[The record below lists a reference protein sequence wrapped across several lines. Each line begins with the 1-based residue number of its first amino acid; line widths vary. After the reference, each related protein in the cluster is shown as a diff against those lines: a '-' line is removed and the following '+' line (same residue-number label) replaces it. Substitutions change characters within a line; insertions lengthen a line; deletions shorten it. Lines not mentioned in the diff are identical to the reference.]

1 MIAINWPNFTWRLPI
16 KIWIQGAR
24 PRTLPAAVA
33 PVLVATIIAGQNWS
47 PLAAALA
54 LFVSLALQVGVNY
67 SNDYS
72 DGVRGTD
79 DSRVGPIRLTAS
91 GLAKPAAVK
100 RATFISFFLASLA
113 GLALA
118 ALSSWW
124 VIALGIA
131 SIAAAWGYTGGKNPY
146 GYKGL
151 GDISVFIFF
160 GLIATM
166 GTYYVQTLELTWK
179 VFFASIPMGSL
190 SCALLA
196 INNLRDRVEDEKVGK
211 KTLAVRFGDKGSRL
225 YFVALIL
232 SAYLFAFISG
242 QLWAGLTLVTLPIST
257 SLIRKVLGGA
267 TGGALIPLLAST
279 GKLQILFA
287 LSFAVALSL

>member
-1 MIAINWPNFTWRLPI
+1 M
-16 KIWIQGAR
+16 
-24 PRTLPAAVA
+24 
-33 PVLVATIIAGQNWS
+33 IAGQDWS
-47 PLAAALA
+47 PLRAALA

-91 GLAKPAAVK
+91 GLAKPDAVK
-100 RATFISFFLASLA
+100 RAAFISFFLASLA

-131 SIAAAWGYTGGKNPY
+131 SIAAAWGYTGGKKPY

-160 GLIATM
+160 GVIATM
-166 GTYYVQTLELTWK
+166 GTYYVQTLEITWK

-211 KTLAVRFGDKGSRL
+211 KTLAVRFGDKGARF

-232 SAYLFAFISG
+232 SAYLFAFFSG
-242 QLWAGLTLVTLPIST
+242 QLWAVLTLMTLPISLP
-257 SLIRKVLGGA
+257 LIRKVLGGS
-267 TGGALIPLLAST
+267 TGSALIPLLAST

-287 LSFAVALSL
+287 LTFAVALSI

>member
-1 MIAINWPNFTWRLPI
+1 MLIGT
-16 KIWIQGAR
+16 
-24 PRTLPAAVA
+24 V
-33 PVLVATIIAGQNWS
+33 VAGQDWS
-47 PLAAALA
+47 PLRAALA
-54 LFVSLALQVGVNY
+54 LFVSLALQVGVNF

-91 GLAKPAAVK
+91 GLAKPSAVK
-100 RATFISFFLASLA
+100 GAAFISFFLASLA

-131 SIAAAWGYTGGKNPY
+131 SIAAAWRYTGGKNPY

-166 GTYYVQTLELTWK
+166 GTYYVQTLEITWK

-211 KTLAVRFGDKGSRL
+211 KTLAVRIGDKGSRF
-225 YFVALIL
+225 YFIALIL
-232 SAYLFAFISG
+232 SAYLFAFLSG
-242 QLWAGLTLVTLPIST
+242 QVWAVLTLLTLPIS
-257 SLIRKVLGGA
+257 LPLMRKVLGGT
-267 TGGALIPLLAST
+267 TGGALIPLLALT

-287 LSFAVALSL
+287 LTFAVALSL

>member
-1 MIAINWPNFTWRLPI
+1 M
-16 KIWIQGAR
+16 
-24 PRTLPAAVA
+24 
-33 PVLVATIIAGQNWS
+33 IAGQDWS
-47 PLAAALA
+47 PLRAALA

-91 GLAKPAAVK
+91 GLAKPDAVK
-100 RATFISFFLASLA
+100 RAAFISFFLASLA

-131 SIAAAWGYTGGKNPY
+131 SIAAAWGYTGGKKPY

-160 GLIATM
+160 GVIATM
-166 GTYYVQTLELTWK
+166 GTYYVQTLEITWK

-211 KTLAVRFGDKGSRL
+211 KTLAVRLGDKGSRF

-232 SAYLFAFISG
+232 SAYLFAFLSG
-242 QLWAGLTLVTLPIST
+242 QLWAVLTLLTLPIS
-257 SLIRKVLGGA
+257 LPIIRKVLGGS

-287 LSFAVALSL
+287 LTFAVALSI

>member
-1 MIAINWPNFTWRLPI
+1 M
-16 KIWIQGAR
+16 
-24 PRTLPAAVA
+24 
-33 PVLVATIIAGQNWS
+33 IAGQEWS
-47 PLAAALA
+47 PVRAALA

-91 GLAKPAAVK
+91 GLAKPDAVK
-100 RATFISFFLASLA
+100 RAAFISFFLASLA

-118 ALSSWW
+118 ALTSWW
-124 VIALGIA
+124 IILIGIA
-131 SIAAAWGYTGGKNPY
+131 SIAAAWRYTGGKNPY

-166 GTYYVQTLELTWK
+166 GTYYVQTLELTWQIL
-179 VFFASIPMGSL
+179 FASIPMGSL

-211 KTLAVRFGDKGSRL
+211 KTLAVRIGDKGSRF

-242 QLWAGLTLVTLPIST
+242 QLWAGLTLVTLPISLP
-257 SLIRKVLGGA
+257 LIRKVLGGA
-267 TGGALIPLLAST
+267 IGGALIPLLALT
-279 GKLQILFA
+279 GKLQLVFA
-287 LSFAVALSL
+287 ISFAVALSL

>member
-1 MIAINWPNFTWRLPI
+1 VLIAT
-16 KIWIQGAR
+16 
-24 PRTLPAAVA
+24 V
-33 PVLVATIIAGQNWS
+33 IAGQDWS
-47 PLAAALA
+47 PLRAALA

-72 DGVRGTD
+72 DGVRGSD
-79 DSRVGPIRLTAS
+79 DSRVGPIRLTAT
-91 GLAKPAAVK
+91 GLASPDAVK
-100 RATFISFFLASLA
+100 RAAFISFFLASLA

-124 VIALGIA
+124 IIFVGAA
-131 SIAAAWGYTGGKNPY
+131 AIAAAWRYTGGKNPY

-160 GLIATM
+160 GVVATV
-166 GTYYVQTLELTWK
+166 GTYYVQTLEITAK
-179 VFFASIPMGSL
+179 VLFASIPMGSL

-211 KTLAVRFGDKGSRL
+211 RTLAVRLGDRKSRL
-225 YFVALIL
+225 YFLALIISAYVFAAL
-232 SAYLFAFISG
+232 SAKIWSLV
-242 QLWAGLTLVTLPIST
+242 TLATLPIS
-257 SLIRKVLGGA
+257 LPLMRKVLRGA
-267 TGGALIPLLAST
+267 SWGALIPLLGLT

-287 LSFAVALSL
+287 LTFAVALSL

>member
-1 MIAINWPNFTWRLPI
+1 M
-16 KIWIQGAR
+16 
-24 PRTLPAAVA
+24 
-33 PVLVATIIAGQNWS
+33 
-47 PLAAALA
+47 
-54 LFVSLALQVGVNY
+54 
-67 SNDYS
+67 
-72 DGVRGTD
+72 RGTD

-91 GLAKPAAVK
+91 GLATPDAVK
-100 RATFISFFLASLA
+100 RAAFISFFLASLA
-113 GLALA
+113 GLTLA

-124 VIALGIA
+124 IILIGIA
-131 SIAAAWGYTGGKNPY
+131 SIAAAWRYTGGKNPY

-166 GTYYVQTLELTWK
+166 GTYYVQTLELTWQIL
-179 VFFASIPMGSL
+179 FASIPMGSL

-211 KTLAVRFGDKGSRL
+211 KTLAVRIGDKGSRF

-232 SAYLFAFISG
+232 SAYLFALLSA
-242 QLWAGLTLVTLPIST
+242 QLWAAVTLLTLPISLP
-257 SLIRKVLGGA
+257 LIRKVLGG
-267 TGGALIPLLAST
+267 TSGSALIPLLALT

-287 LSFAVALSL
+287 VTFAFALSL

>member
-1 MIAINWPNFTWRLPI
+1 M
-16 KIWIQGAR
+16 
-24 PRTLPAAVA
+24 
-33 PVLVATIIAGQNWS
+33 IAGQDWS
-47 PLAAALA
+47 PLRAALA

-79 DSRVGPIRLTAS
+79 DSRVGPIRLTAT
-91 GLAKPAAVK
+91 GLASPDAVK
-100 RATFISFFLASLA
+100 RAAFISFFLASLA

-131 SIAAAWGYTGGKNPY
+131 SIAAAWGYTGGKHPY

-160 GLIATM
+160 GVIATM

-196 INNLRDRVEDEKVGK
+196 INNLRDRVEDAKVGK
-211 KTLAVRFGDKGSRL
+211 KTLAVRFGDKGSRF

-232 SAYLFAFISG
+232 SAYLFAFLSG
-242 QLWAGLTLVTLPIST
+242 QLWAVLTLLTLPISLP
-257 SLIRKVLGGA
+257 LIRKVLGGS
-267 TGGALIPLLAST
+267 TGGELIPLLAST

-287 LSFAVALSL
+287 LTFAVALSI

>member
-1 MIAINWPNFTWRLPI
+1 MLIAT
-16 KIWIQGAR
+16 
-24 PRTLPAAVA
+24 V
-33 PVLVATIIAGQNWS
+33 IAGQDWS
-47 PLAAALA
+47 PLRAALA

-79 DSRVGPIRLTAS
+79 DSRVGPIRLTAT
-91 GLAKPAAVK
+91 GLASPDAVK
-100 RATFISFFLASLA
+100 RAAFISFFLASLA

-124 VIALGIA
+124 IIFVGAA
-131 SIAAAWGYTGGKNPY
+131 AIAAAWRYTGGKNPY

-160 GLIATM
+160 GVVATV
-166 GTYYVQTLELTWK
+166 GTYYVQTLEITAK
-179 VFFASIPMGSL
+179 VLFASIPMGSL

-196 INNLRDRVEDEKVGK
+196 INNLRDRSEDEKVGK
-211 KTLAVRFGDKGSRL
+211 RTLAVRLGDRKSRL
-225 YFVALIL
+225 YFLALIISAYVFAAL
-232 SAYLFAFISG
+232 SAKIWSLV
-242 QLWAGLTLVTLPIST
+242 TLATLPIS
-257 SLIRKVLGGA
+257 LPLMRKVLRGA
-267 TGGALIPLLAST
+267 SGGALIPLLGLT

-287 LSFAVALSL
+287 LTFAVALSL

>member
-100 RATFISFFLASLA
+100 RAAFISFFLASLA

-242 QLWAGLTLVTLPIST
+242 QLWAALTLATLPISI

-287 LSFAVALSL
+287 LTFAVALSL

>member
-1 MIAINWPNFTWRLPI
+1 M
-16 KIWIQGAR
+16 
-24 PRTLPAAVA
+24 
-33 PVLVATIIAGQNWS
+33 IAGQDWS
-47 PLAAALA
+47 PLRASLA

-100 RATFISFFLASLA
+100 RAAFISFFLASLA

-124 VIALGIA
+124 IILIGVA
-131 SIAAAWGYTGGKNPY
+131 SIAAAWRYTGGKNPY

-166 GTYYVQTLELTWK
+166 GTYYVQTHELTWE
-179 VFFASIPMGSL
+179 VLFASIPMGSL

-196 INNLRDRVEDEKVGK
+196 INNLRDRIEDEKVGK
-211 KTLAVRFGDKGSRL
+211 KTLAVRIGDKGSRL
-225 YFVALIL
+225 YFLALIL
-232 SAYLFAFISG
+232 SAYIFAFLSA
-242 QLWAGLTLVTLPIST
+242 QLWAAITLVTLPISLP
-257 SLIRKVLGGA
+257 LIRKVLGGA
-267 TGGALIPLLAST
+267 TGGALIPLLALT

-287 LSFAVALSL
+287 LALAFALSL

>member
-1 MIAINWPNFTWRLPI
+1 M
-16 KIWIQGAR
+16 
-24 PRTLPAAVA
+24 
-33 PVLVATIIAGQNWS
+33 
-47 PLAAALA
+47 
-54 LFVSLALQVGVNY
+54 
-67 SNDYS
+67 
-72 DGVRGTD
+72 RGTD

-91 GLAKPAAVK
+91 GLATPGAVK
-100 RATFISFFLASLA
+100 RAAFISFFLASLA
-113 GLALA
+113 GLTLA

-124 VIALGIA
+124 IILIGIA
-131 SIAAAWGYTGGKNPY
+131 SIAAAWRYTGGKNPY

-166 GTYYVQTLELTWK
+166 GTYYVQTLELTWQIL
-179 VFFASIPMGSL
+179 FASIPMGSL

-211 KTLAVRFGDKGSRL
+211 KTLAVRIGDKGSRF

-232 SAYLFAFISG
+232 SAYLFALLSA
-242 QLWAGLTLVTLPIST
+242 QLWAAITLLTLPISLP
-257 SLIRKVLGGA
+257 LIRKVLGG
-267 TGGALIPLLAST
+267 TSGSALIPLLALT

-287 LSFAVALSL
+287 VTFAFALSL

>member
-1 MIAINWPNFTWRLPI
+1 VLIAT
-16 KIWIQGAR
+16 
-24 PRTLPAAVA
+24 V
-33 PVLVATIIAGQNWS
+33 IAGQDWS
-47 PLAAALA
+47 PLRAALA
-54 LFVSLALQVGVNY
+54 LFVSLALQVGVNF

-100 RATFISFFLASLA
+100 RAAFISFFLASLA

-160 GLIATM
+160 GVIATM

-211 KTLAVRFGDKGSRL
+211 KTLAVRLGDRASRI
-225 YFVALIL
+225 YFTLLIL
-232 SAYLFAFISG
+232 SAYIFAALSSG
-242 QLWAGLTLVTLPIST
+242 IWAFVTLATLPIS
-257 SLIRKVLGGA
+257 LPLMRKVLRGA
-267 TGGALIPLLAST
+267 AGGALIPLLGLT

-287 LSFAVALSL
+287 LTFAVALSL

>member
-1 MIAINWPNFTWRLPI
+1 VLIAT
-16 KIWIQGAR
+16 
-24 PRTLPAAVA
+24 V
-33 PVLVATIIAGQNWS
+33 IAGQDWS
-47 PLAAALA
+47 PLRAALA

-72 DGVRGTD
+72 DGVRGSD
-79 DSRVGPIRLTAS
+79 DSRVGPIRLTAT
-91 GLAKPAAVK
+91 GLASPDAVK
-100 RATFISFFLASLA
+100 RAAFISFFLASLA

-124 VIALGIA
+124 IIFVGAA
-131 SIAAAWGYTGGKNPY
+131 AIAAAWRYTGGKNPY

-160 GLIATM
+160 GVVATV
-166 GTYYVQTLELTWK
+166 GTYYVQTLEITAK
-179 VFFASIPMGSL
+179 VLFASIPMGSL

-211 KTLAVRFGDKGSRL
+211 RTLAVRLGDRKSRL
-225 YFVALIL
+225 YFLALIISAYVFAAL
-232 SAYLFAFISG
+232 SAKIWSLV
-242 QLWAGLTLVTLPIST
+242 TLATLPIS
-257 SLIRKVLGGA
+257 LPLMRKALRGA
-267 TGGALIPLLAST
+267 SGGALIPLLGLT

-287 LSFAVALSL
+287 LTFAVALSL

>member
-1 MIAINWPNFTWRLPI
+1 
-16 KIWIQGAR
+16 
-24 PRTLPAAVA
+24 V
-33 PVLVATIIAGQNWS
+33 IAGQDWS
-47 PLAAALA
+47 PLRAALA

-79 DSRVGPIRLTAS
+79 DSRVGPIRLTAT
-91 GLAKPAAVK
+91 GLASPDAVK
-100 RATFISFFLASLA
+100 RAAFISFFLASLA

-131 SIAAAWGYTGGKNPY
+131 SIAAAWGYTGGKHPY

-160 GLIATM
+160 GVIATM

-196 INNLRDRVEDEKVGK
+196 INNLRDRVEDAKVGK
-211 KTLAVRFGDKGSRL
+211 KTLAVRFGDKGSRF

-232 SAYLFAFISG
+232 SAYLFAFLSG
-242 QLWAGLTLVTLPIST
+242 QLWAVLTLLTLPISLP
-257 SLIRKVLGGA
+257 LIRKVLGGS
-267 TGGALIPLLAST
+267 TGGELIPLLAST

-287 LSFAVALSL
+287 LTFAVALSI

>member
-1 MIAINWPNFTWRLPI
+1 M
-16 KIWIQGAR
+16 
-24 PRTLPAAVA
+24 
-33 PVLVATIIAGQNWS
+33 IAGQEWS
-47 PLAAALA
+47 PVRAALA

-91 GLAKPAAVK
+91 GLAKPDAVK
-100 RATFISFFLASLA
+100 RAALISFFLASLA

-118 ALSSWW
+118 ALTSWW
-124 VIALGIA
+124 IILIGIA
-131 SIAAAWGYTGGKNPY
+131 SIAAAWRYTGGKNPY

-166 GTYYVQTLELTWK
+166 GTYYVQTLELTWQIL
-179 VFFASIPMGSL
+179 FASIPMGSL

-211 KTLAVRFGDKGSRL
+211 KTLAVRIGDKGSRF

-242 QLWAGLTLVTLPIST
+242 QLWAGLTLVTLPISLP
-257 SLIRKVLGGA
+257 LIRKVLGGA
-267 TGGALIPLLAST
+267 IGGALIPLLALT
-279 GKLQILFA
+279 GKLQLVFA
-287 LSFAVALSL
+287 ISFAVALSL

>member
-1 MIAINWPNFTWRLPI
+1 VLIAT
-16 KIWIQGAR
+16 
-24 PRTLPAAVA
+24 V
-33 PVLVATIIAGQNWS
+33 IAGQDWS
-47 PLAAALA
+47 PLRAALA

-72 DGVRGTD
+72 DGVRGSD
-79 DSRVGPIRLTAS
+79 DSRVGPIRLTAT
-91 GLAKPAAVK
+91 GLASPDAVK
-100 RATFISFFLASLA
+100 RAAFISFFLASLA

-124 VIALGIA
+124 IIFVGAA
-131 SIAAAWGYTGGKNPY
+131 AIAAAWRYTGGKNPY

-160 GLIATM
+160 GVVATV
-166 GTYYVQTLELTWK
+166 GTYYVQTLEITAK
-179 VFFASIPMGSL
+179 VLFASIPMGSL

-211 KTLAVRFGDKGSRL
+211 RTLAVRLGDRKSRL
-225 YFVALIL
+225 YFLALIISAYVFAAL
-232 SAYLFAFISG
+232 SAKIWSLA
-242 QLWAGLTLVTLPIST
+242 TLATLPIS
-257 SLIRKVLGGA
+257 LPLMRKVLRGA
-267 TGGALIPLLAST
+267 SGGALIPLLGLT

-287 LSFAVALSL
+287 LTFAVALSL

>member
-1 MIAINWPNFTWRLPI
+1 M

-33 PVLVATIIAGQNWS
+33 PVLIATVIAGQDWS
-47 PLAAALA
+47 PIRAALA

-100 RATFISFFLASLA
+100 RAAFISFFLASLA
-113 GLALA
+113 GLTLA

-160 GLIATM
+160 GVIATM

-179 VFFASIPMGSL
+179 IFFASIPMGSL

-196 INNLRDRVEDEKVGK
+196 INNLRDRVEDAKVGK
-211 KTLAVRFGDKGSRL
+211 KTLAVRFGDKGSRF

-232 SAYLFAFISG
+232 SAYLFAFLSG
-242 QLWAGLTLVTLPIST
+242 QLWAVLTLLTLPISLP
-257 SLIRKVLGGA
+257 LIRKVLGGS
-267 TGGALIPLLAST
+267 TGGELIPLLAST

-287 LSFAVALSL
+287 LTFAVALSI

>member
-1 MIAINWPNFTWRLPI
+1 M
-16 KIWIQGAR
+16 
-24 PRTLPAAVA
+24 
-33 PVLVATIIAGQNWS
+33 IAGQDWS
-47 PLAAALA
+47 PLRAALA

-91 GLAKPAAVK
+91 GLAKPDAVK
-100 RATFISFFLASLA
+100 RAAFISFFLASLA

-131 SIAAAWGYTGGKNPY
+131 SIAAAWGYTGGKKPY

-160 GLIATM
+160 GVIATM
-166 GTYYVQTLELTWK
+166 GTYYVQTLEITWK

-211 KTLAVRFGDKGSRL
+211 KTLAVRFGDKGARF

-232 SAYLFAFISG
+232 SAYLFAFFSG
-242 QLWAGLTLVTLPIST
+242 PLWAVLTLMTLPISLP
-257 SLIRKVLGGA
+257 LIRKVLGGS
-267 TGGALIPLLAST
+267 TGSALIPLLAST

-287 LSFAVALSL
+287 LTFAVALSI

>member
-1 MIAINWPNFTWRLPI
+1 M
-16 KIWIQGAR
+16 
-24 PRTLPAAVA
+24 
-33 PVLVATIIAGQNWS
+33 
-47 PLAAALA
+47 
-54 LFVSLALQVGVNY
+54 
-67 SNDYS
+67 
-72 DGVRGTD
+72 RGTD

-91 GLAKPAAVK
+91 GLATPDAVK
-100 RATFISFFLASLA
+100 RAAFISFFLASLA
-113 GLALA
+113 GLTLA

-124 VIALGIA
+124 IILIGIA
-131 SIAAAWGYTGGKNPY
+131 SIAAAWRYTGGKNPY

-166 GTYYVQTLELTWK
+166 GTYYVQTLELTWQIL
-179 VFFASIPMGSL
+179 FASIPMGSL

-211 KTLAVRFGDKGSRL
+211 KTFAVRIGDKGSRF

-232 SAYLFAFISG
+232 SAYLFALLSA
-242 QLWAGLTLVTLPIST
+242 QLWAAVTLLTLPISLP
-257 SLIRKVLGGA
+257 LIRKVLGG
-267 TGGALIPLLAST
+267 TSGSALIPLLALT

-287 LSFAVALSL
+287 VTFAFALSL

>member
-1 MIAINWPNFTWRLPI
+1 MLIAT
-16 KIWIQGAR
+16 
-24 PRTLPAAVA
+24 V
-33 PVLVATIIAGQNWS
+33 IAGQDWS
-47 PLAAALA
+47 PLRAALA

-72 DGVRGTD
+72 DGVRGSD
-79 DSRVGPIRLTAS
+79 DSRVGPIRLTAT
-91 GLAKPAAVK
+91 GLASPDAVK
-100 RATFISFFLASLA
+100 RAAFISFFLASLA

-124 VIALGIA
+124 IIFVGAA
-131 SIAAAWGYTGGKNPY
+131 AIAAAWRYTGGKNPY

-160 GLIATM
+160 GVVATV
-166 GTYYVQTLELTWK
+166 GTYYVQTLEITAK
-179 VFFASIPMGSL
+179 VLFASIPMGSL

-211 KTLAVRFGDKGSRL
+211 RTLAVRLGDRKSRL
-225 YFVALIL
+225 YFLALIISAYVFAAL
-232 SAYLFAFISG
+232 SAKIWSLV
-242 QLWAGLTLVTLPIST
+242 TLATLPIS
-257 SLIRKVLGGA
+257 LPLMRKVLRGA
-267 TGGALIPLLAST
+267 SGGALIPLLGLT

-287 LSFAVALSL
+287 LTFAVALSL

>member
-1 MIAINWPNFTWRLPI
+1 M
-16 KIWIQGAR
+16 
-24 PRTLPAAVA
+24 
-33 PVLVATIIAGQNWS
+33 
-47 PLAAALA
+47 
-54 LFVSLALQVGVNY
+54 
-67 SNDYS
+67 
-72 DGVRGTD
+72 RGTD

-91 GLAKPAAVK
+91 GLATPDAVK
-100 RATFISFFLASLA
+100 RAAFISFFLASLA
-113 GLALA
+113 GLTLA

-124 VIALGIA
+124 IILIGIA
-131 SIAAAWGYTGGKNPY
+131 SIAAAWRYTGGKNPY

-166 GTYYVQTLELTWK
+166 GTYYVQTLELTWQIL
-179 VFFASIPMGSL
+179 FASIPMGSL

-211 KTLAVRFGDKGSRL
+211 KTLAVRIGDKGSRF

-232 SAYLFAFISG
+232 SAYLFALLSA
-242 QLWAGLTLVTLPIST
+242 QLWAAITLLTLPISLP
-257 SLIRKVLGGA
+257 LIRKVLGG
-267 TGGALIPLLAST
+267 TSGSALIPLLALT

-287 LSFAVALSL
+287 VTFAFALSL

>member
-1 MIAINWPNFTWRLPI
+1 
-16 KIWIQGAR
+16 
-24 PRTLPAAVA
+24 V
-33 PVLVATIIAGQNWS
+33 IAGQDWS
-47 PLAAALA
+47 PLRAALA

-79 DSRVGPIRLTAS
+79 DSRVGPIRLTAT
-91 GLAKPAAVK
+91 GLASPDAVK
-100 RATFISFFLASLA
+100 RAAFISFFLASVA

-131 SIAAAWGYTGGKNPY
+131 SIAAAWNYTGGKSPY

-160 GLIATM
+160 GVVATV
-166 GTYYVQTLELTWK
+166 GTYYVQTLEITAQVL
-179 VFFASIPMGSL
+179 FASIPMGSL

-196 INNLRDRVEDEKVGK
+196 MNNLRDRSEDEKVGK
-211 KTLAVRFGDKGSRL
+211 RTLAVRLGDRKSRL
-225 YFVALIL
+225 YFLALIL
-232 SAYLFAFISG
+232 STYIFAALSAG
-242 QLWAGLTLVTLPIST
+242 TWAFVTLATLPIS
-257 SLIRKVLGGA
+257 LPLMRKVLGGA
-267 TGGALIPLLAST
+267 SGSALIPLLGLT

-287 LSFAVALSL
+287 ISFAISLSI

>member
-1 MIAINWPNFTWRLPI
+1 MIAGV
-16 KIWIQGAR
+16 Q
-24 PRTLPAAVA
+24 
-33 PVLVATIIAGQNWS
+33 WS
-47 PLAAALA
+47 PVAASLA

-79 DSRVGPIRLTAS
+79 DNRVGPIRLTAT
-91 GLAKPAAVK
+91 GLASPDAVK
-100 RATFISFFLASLA
+100 RAAFISFFLAALA

-124 VIALGIA
+124 IIFIGAA
-131 SIAAAWGYTGGKNPY
+131 AIAAAWSYTGGKSPY

-160 GLIATM
+160 GVVATV
-166 GTYYVQTLELTWK
+166 GTYYVQTLEITAK
-179 VFFASIPMGSL
+179 VLLASIPMGSL

-196 INNLRDRVEDEKVGK
+196 MNNLRDRSEDEKVGK
-211 KTLAVRFGDKGSRL
+211 RTLAVRLGDRKSRL
-225 YFVALIL
+225 YFLALIL
-232 SAYLFAFISG
+232 STYIFAALSAGI
-242 QLWAGLTLVTLPIST
+242 WAFVTLATLPISLP
-257 SLIRKVLGGA
+257 LIRKVLGGA
-267 TGGALIPLLAST
+267 SGSALIPLLGLT

-287 LSFAVALSL
+287 ISFAISLSI